1 LLLKTKTNIDYQDRN
16 DCTPLHLL
24 MKRTG
29 KWKNPTILKNVLQF
43 VITKENKS
51 MVDWKKQ
58 TPLHVYLKN
67 VRDIDY
73 DIVSL
78 LVCEENCD
86 ISDDNHDTPLHT
98 AVLHK

>member
-1 LLLKTKTNIDYQDRN
+1 
-16 DCTPLHLL
+16 

-78 LVCEENCD
+78 LVCEEKCN